1 MSKISEKIIWYRTK
15 RLAAAHPFFHR
26 KNGLLSMREAKA
38 LLRGREIRDGH
49 AVLRQARIELG
60 IPEPVSGA
68 ATSPGKTFCNTVIR
82 GHSFSL
88 RKGLVC
94 LSVLLIVFGF
104 FTMTEAGA
112 ALAKGLYN
120 VIISVFDGS
129 LLSRNEG
136 TTGYVKPI
144 DFAALPAEF
153 ESLEAVAEA
162 TGRQIV
168 IPGSSDDVLL
178 SFSVHIIG
186 DDALVIGSKY
196 ARIDGKKYAV
206 VQSLYNDSAFWGGYY
221 NAADDVI
228 TMESG
233 IGITTYLSI
242 MEDETIYAEAFGVGY
257 DINVS
262 SIELP
267 LDDLQEI
274 IGNLEFWG
282 EVRTS
287 YRGCLDQGSPKL
299 YLIF

>member
-1 MSKISEKIIWYRTK
+1 MSKIREKMIWNRMK

-26 KNGLLSMREAKA
+26 KNGLLSMREAKT
-38 LLRGREIRDGH
+38 LLREKEIPDGQE
-49 AVLRQARIELG
+49 VVRRARIELG
-60 IPEPVSGA
+60 MPEPISGA
-68 ATSPGKTFCNTVIR
+68 TTTPGETTCSNTR
-82 GHSFSL
+82 LLPPLSL
-88 RKGLVC
+88 RRRLAYLSALLV
-94 LSVLLIVFGF
+94 VFGL
-104 FTMTEAGA
+104 FTMTEAGTA
-112 ALAKGLYN
+112 FAKGIYN
-120 VIISVFDGS
+120 VIVSVFDGS
-129 LLSRNEG
+129 LLSRNEDAE
-136 TTGYVKPI
+136 GYVKPI
-144 DFAALPAEF
+144 DFTALPAEF

-168 IPGSSDDVLL
+168 IPGSSDSTML
-178 SFSVHIIG
+178 SFTAHMIG
-186 DDALVIGSKY
+186 QEMLVVKSQYIV
-196 ARIDGKKYAV
+196 DGKEYAI
-206 VQSLYNDSAFWGGYY
+206 VQSLYNDSALWGGYY

-282 EVRTS
+282 
-287 YRGCLDQGSPKL
+287 
-299 YLIF
+299 

>member
-1 MSKISEKIIWYRTK
+1 MRRIREQVIWYRTK

-26 KNGLLSMREAKA
+26 KNGLLSMSEAKA
-38 LLRGREIRDGH
+38 RLQGREIPDGH
-49 AVLRQARIELG
+49 EVLRQARVELG
-60 IPEPVSGA
+60 IPEPVSNV
-68 ATSPGKTFCNTVIR
+68 TISSGKTLFSTVSR
-82 GHSFSL
+82 GRYFVL
-88 RKGLVC
+88 RRGLIC
-94 LSVLLIVFGF
+94 LSVLLIVFGL
-104 FTMTEAGA
+104 FTMTEAGTA
-112 ALAKGLYN
+112 FAKGIYN
-120 VIISVFDGS
+120 VIVSVFDGS
-129 LLSRNEG
+129 LLSRNEDAE
-136 TTGYVKPI
+136 GYVKPI

-168 IPGSSDDVLL
+168 IPGSSDSTML
-178 SFSVHIIG
+178 SFTAH
-186 DDALVIGSKY
+186 VIGQKMLVVKSQY
-196 ARIDGKKYAV
+196 IVDGKEYAV

-282 EVRTS
+282 
-287 YRGCLDQGSPKL
+287 
-299 YLIF
+299 

>member
-1 MSKISEKIIWYRTK
+1 MRRIREQVIWYRTK

-26 KNGLLSMREAKA
+26 KNGLLSMSEAKA
-38 LLRGREIRDGH
+38 RLQGREIPDGH
-49 AVLRQARIELG
+49 EVLRQARVELG
-60 IPEPVSGA
+60 IPEPVSS
-68 ATSPGKTFCNTVIR
+68 ATISSGKTLFSTVSR
-82 GHSFSL
+82 GRYFVL
-88 RKGLVC
+88 RRGLIC
-94 LSVLLIVFGF
+94 LSVLLIVFGL
-104 FTMTEAGA
+104 FTMTEAGTA
-112 ALAKGLYN
+112 FAKGIYN
-120 VIISVFDGS
+120 VIVSVFDGS
-129 LLSRNEG
+129 LLSRNEDAE
-136 TTGYVKPI
+136 GYVKPI

-168 IPGSSDDVLL
+168 IPGSSDSTML
-178 SFSVHIIG
+178 SFTAH
-186 DDALVIGSKY
+186 VIGQKMLVVKSQY
-196 ARIDGKKYAV
+196 IVDGKEYAV

-282 EVRTS
+282 
-287 YRGCLDQGSPKL
+287 
-299 YLIF
+299 

>member
-129 LLSRNEG
+129 LLSHNEG

-282 EVRTS
+282 
-287 YRGCLDQGSPKL
+287 
-299 YLIF
+299 

>member
-1 MSKISEKIIWYRTK
+1 MRRIREQVIWYRTK
-15 RLAAAHPFFHR
+15 RLAAAHPFFQR

-38 LLRGREIRDGH
+38 LLQGREIPDGH
-49 AVLRQARIELG
+49 EVLRQARVELG

-129 LLSRNEG
+129 LLSRNDG

-162 TGRQIV
+162 TGRQVV
-168 IPGSSDDVLL
+168 IPGGSDDVLL
-178 SFSVHIIG
+178 SFSVHMVSKEM
-186 DDALVIGSKY
+186 LVIKSKY
-196 ARIDGKKYAV
+196 IVDEKKYTI
-206 VQSLYNDSAFWGGYY
+206 VQTLYNDLTLWGGYY
-221 NAADDVI
+221 NAADNVI

-242 MEDETIYAEAFGVGY
+242 MEDETVYAEAFGAGY

-262 SIELP
+262 STELP

-274 IGNLEFWG
+274 IGNLEFLG
-282 EVRTS
+282 
-287 YRGCLDQGSPKL
+287 
-299 YLIF
+299 

>member
-153 ESLEAVAEA
+153 ESLEPVAEA

-282 EVRTS
+282 
-287 YRGCLDQGSPKL
+287 
-299 YLIF
+299 

>member
-1 MSKISEKIIWYRTK
+1 MRRIREQVIWYRTK

-26 KNGLLSMREAKA
+26 KNGLLSMSEAKA
-38 LLRGREIRDGH
+38 LLQGREIPDGH
-49 AVLRQARIELG
+49 EVLRQARIELG

-129 LLSRNEG
+129 LLSRNDG

-162 TGRQIV
+162 TGRQVV
-168 IPGSSDDVLL
+168 IPGGSDDVLL
-178 SFSVHIIG
+178 SFSVHMVG
-186 DDALVIGSKY
+186 NETLVIRSKY
-196 ARIDGKKYAV
+196 WREDGKQYTIS
-206 VQSLYNDSAFWGGYY
+206 QSLCNDATFWG
-221 NAADDVI
+221 
-228 TMESG
+228 
-233 IGITTYLSI
+233 
-242 MEDETIYAEAFGVGY
+242 
-257 DINVS
+257 
-262 SIELP
+262 
-267 LDDLQEI
+267 
-274 IGNLEFWG
+274 
-282 EVRTS
+282 RH
-287 YRGCLDQGSPKL
+287 
-299 YLIF
+299 

>member
-120 VIISVFDGS
+120 VIVSVFDGS
-129 LLSRNEG
+129 LLSRNEDAE
-136 TTGYVKPI
+136 GYVKPI

-206 VQSLYNDSAFWGGYY
+206 VQSLYNDSAFLGGYY

-282 EVRTS
+282 
-287 YRGCLDQGSPKL
+287 
-299 YLIF
+299 

>member
-1 MSKISEKIIWYRTK
+1 MRRIREQVIWYRTK

-26 KNGLLSMREAKA
+26 KNGLLSMSEAKA
-38 LLRGREIRDGH
+38 RLQGREIPDGH
-49 AVLRQARIELG
+49 EVLRQARIELG

-88 RKGLVC
+88 RRGLVC

-120 VIISVFDGS
+120 VVVSVFDSS

-153 ESLEAVAEA
+153 ESLEAVAKA
-162 TGRQIV
+162 TGRQVV
-168 IPGSSDDVLL
+168 IPGGSDDVLL
-178 SFSVHIIG
+178 SFSVHMVSKEM
-186 DDALVIGSKY
+186 LVIKSKY
-196 ARIDGKKYAV
+196 IVDEKKYTI
-206 VQSLYNDSAFWGGYY
+206 VQTLYNDLTLWGGYY
-221 NAADDVI
+221 NAADNVI

-242 MEDETIYAEAFGVGY
+242 MEDETVYAEAFGAGY

-262 SIELP
+262 STELP

-274 IGNLEFWG
+274 IGNLEFLG
-282 EVRTS
+282 
-287 YRGCLDQGSPKL
+287 
-299 YLIF
+299 

>member
-186 DDALVIGSKY
+186 DDSLVIGSKY

-282 EVRTS
+282 
-287 YRGCLDQGSPKL
+287 
-299 YLIF
+299 

>member
-129 LLSRNEG
+129 LLSHNEG

-242 MEDETIYAEAFGVGY
+242 MEDETIYTEAFGVGY

-282 EVRTS
+282 
-287 YRGCLDQGSPKL
+287 
-299 YLIF
+299 

>member
-1 MSKISEKIIWYRTK
+1 MRRIREQVIWYRTK

-26 KNGLLSMREAKA
+26 KNGLLSMSEAKA
-38 LLRGREIRDGH
+38 LLQGREIPDGH
-49 AVLRQARIELG
+49 EVLRQARIELG

-88 RKGLVC
+88 RRGLVC

-104 FTMTEAGA
+104 FTMTEEGA

-120 VIISVFDGS
+120 VVVSVFDGS

-153 ESLEAVAEA
+153 ESLEAVAKA
-162 TGRQIV
+162 TGRQVV
-168 IPGSSDDVLL
+168 IPGGSDDVLL
-178 SFSVHIIG
+178 SFSVHMVSKEM
-186 DDALVIGSKY
+186 LVIKSEY
-196 ARIDGKKYAV
+196 IVDEKKYTI
-206 VQSLYNDSAFWGGYY
+206 VQTLYNDLTLWGGYY
-221 NAADDVI
+221 NAADNVI

-242 MEDETIYAEAFGVGY
+242 MEDETVYAEAFGAGY

-262 SIELP
+262 STELP

-274 IGNLEFWG
+274 IGNLEFLG
-282 EVRTS
+282 
-287 YRGCLDQGSPKL
+287 
-299 YLIF
+299 

>member
-1 MSKISEKIIWYRTK
+1 MRRIREQVIWYRTK

-26 KNGLLSMREAKA
+26 KNGLLSMREAKT
-38 LLRGREIRDGH
+38 LLREKEIPDGQE
-49 AVLRQARIELG
+49 VVRRARIELG
-60 IPEPVSGA
+60 IPEPVSSA

-88 RKGLVC
+88 RRGLVC

-120 VIISVFDGS
+120 VVVSVFDGS
-129 LLSRNEG
+129 LLSRNDG

-168 IPGSSDDVLL
+168 IPGSSDSTML
-178 SFSVHIIG
+178 SFTAH
-186 DDALVIGSKY
+186 VIGQKMLVVKSQY
-196 ARIDGKKYAV
+196 IVDGKEYAV

-282 EVRTS
+282 
-287 YRGCLDQGSPKL
+287 
-299 YLIF
+299 

>member
-1 MSKISEKIIWYRTK
+1 MSKIREKIIWYRMK

-26 KNGLLSMREAKA
+26 KNGLLSMREAKT
-38 LLRGREIRDGH
+38 LLRKKEIPDGQE
-49 AVLRQARIELG
+49 VVRRARIELG
-60 IPEPVSGA
+60 IPEPISS
-68 ATSPGKTFCNTVIR
+68 ATISSGKTLFSTVSR
-82 GHSFSL
+82 GRYFVL
-88 RKGLVC
+88 RRGLIC
-94 LSVLLIVFGF
+94 LSVLLIVFGL
-104 FTMTEAGA
+104 FTMTEAGTA
-112 ALAKGLYN
+112 FAKGIYN
-120 VIISVFDGS
+120 VIVSVFDGS
-129 LLSRNEG
+129 LLSRNEDAE
-136 TTGYVKPI
+136 GYVKPI
-144 DFAALPAEF
+144 DFTALPAEF

-168 IPGSSDDVLL
+168 IPGSSDSTML
-178 SFSVHIIG
+178 SFTAH
-186 DDALVIGSKY
+186 VIGQKMLVVKSQY
-196 ARIDGKKYAV
+196 IVDGKEYAI

-282 EVRTS
+282 
-287 YRGCLDQGSPKL
+287 
-299 YLIF
+299 

>member
-1 MSKISEKIIWYRTK
+1 MRRIREQVIWYRTK

-26 KNGLLSMREAKA
+26 KNGLLSMSEAKA
-38 LLRGREIRDGH
+38 LLQGREIPDGH
-49 AVLRQARIELG
+49 EVLRQARIELG

-88 RKGLVC
+88 RRGLVC

-120 VIISVFDGS
+120 VVVSVFDGS

-153 ESLEAVAEA
+153 ESLKAVAEA
-162 TGRQIV
+162 TGRQVV
-168 IPGSSDDVLL
+168 IPGGSDYVLL
-178 SFSVHIIG
+178 SFSVHMVG
-186 DDALVIGSKY
+186 NETLVTRSKY
-196 ARIDGKKYAV
+196 CREDGKQYTIS
-206 VQSLYNDSAFWGGYY
+206 QSLYNDSVLWSRANSTTEDSIDTIELAIGIKAYLS
-221 NAADDVI
+221 
-228 TMESG
+228 TMEDG
-233 IGITTYLSI
+233 TV
-242 MEDETIYAEAFGVGY
+242 YAVAFDTGH

-262 SIELP
+262 STMLSLEELK
-267 LDDLQEI
+267 
-274 IGNLEFWG
+274 
-282 EVRTS
+282 EVLLNIR
-287 YRGCLDQGSPKL
+287 YMD
-299 YLIF
+299 

>member
-267 LDDLQEI
+267 LDDLPEI
-274 IGNLEFWG
+274 IGHLEFWG
-282 EVRTS
+282 
-287 YRGCLDQGSPKL
+287 
-299 YLIF
+299 

>member
-242 MEDETIYAEAFGVGY
+242 MEAETIYAEAFGVGY

-282 EVRTS
+282 
-287 YRGCLDQGSPKL
+287 
-299 YLIF
+299 

>member
-1 MSKISEKIIWYRTK
+1 MSKIREKMIWNRMK

-26 KNGLLSMREAKA
+26 KNGLLSMREAKT
-38 LLRGREIRDGH
+38 LLREKEIPDGQE
-49 AVLRQARIELG
+49 VVRRARIELG
-60 IPEPVSGA
+60 IPEPVSS
-68 ATSPGKTFCNTVIR
+68 ATISSGKTLFSTVSR
-82 GHSFSL
+82 GRYFVL
-88 RKGLVC
+88 RRGLIC
-94 LSVLLIVFGF
+94 LSVLLIVFGL
-104 FTMTEAGA
+104 FTMTEAGTA
-112 ALAKGLYN
+112 FAKGIYN
-120 VIISVFDGS
+120 VIVSVFDGS
-129 LLSRNEG
+129 LLSRNEDAE
-136 TTGYVKPI
+136 GYVKPI

-168 IPGSSDDVLL
+168 IPDSSDSTML
-178 SFSVHIIG
+178 SFTAH
-186 DDALVIGSKY
+186 VIGQKMLVVKSQY
-196 ARIDGKKYAV
+196 IVDGKEYAV

-282 EVRTS
+282 
-287 YRGCLDQGSPKL
+287 
-299 YLIF
+299 

>member
-1 MSKISEKIIWYRTK
+1 MRRIREQVIWYRTK

-26 KNGLLSMREAKA
+26 KNGLLSMSEAKA
-38 LLRGREIRDGH
+38 RLQGREIPDGH
-49 AVLRQARIELG
+49 EVLRQARVELG
-60 IPEPVSGA
+60 IPEPVSNV
-68 ATSPGKTFCNTVIR
+68 TISSEKTLFSTVSR
-82 GHSFSL
+82 GRSFAL
-88 RKGLVC
+88 RRGLVC

-282 EVRTS
+282 
-287 YRGCLDQGSPKL
+287 
-299 YLIF
+299 

>member
-38 LLRGREIRDGH
+38 RLQGRKIPDGH

-88 RKGLVC
+88 RKGLVF

-104 FTMTEAGA
+104 FTMTDAGA

-153 ESLEAVAEA
+153 ESLEAVAKA
-162 TGRQIV
+162 TGRQVV
-168 IPGSSDDVLL
+168 IPGGSDDVLL
-178 SFSVHIIG
+178 SFSVHMVSKEM
-186 DDALVIGSKY
+186 LVIKSKY
-196 ARIDGKKYAV
+196 IVDEKKYTI
-206 VQSLYNDSAFWGGYY
+206 VQTLYNDLTLWGGYY
-221 NAADDVI
+221 NAADNVI

-242 MEDETIYAEAFGVGY
+242 MEDETVYAEAFGAGY

-262 SIELP
+262 STELP

-274 IGNLEFWG
+274 IGNLEFLG
-282 EVRTS
+282 
-287 YRGCLDQGSPKL
+287 
-299 YLIF
+299 

>member
-1 MSKISEKIIWYRTK
+1 MRRIREQVIWYRTK

-26 KNGLLSMREAKA
+26 KNVLLSMREAKA
-38 LLRGREIRDGH
+38 RLQGREIPDGH
-49 AVLRQARIELG
+49 EVLRQARIELG

-88 RKGLVC
+88 RRGLVC

-162 TGRQIV
+162 TGRQVV
-168 IPGSSDDVLL
+168 IPVGSDDVLL
-178 SFSVHIIG
+178 SFSVHMVG
-186 DDALVIGSKY
+186 NEALVTRSKY
-196 ARIDGKKYAV
+196 CREDGKQYTIS
-206 VQSLYNDSAFWGGYY
+206 QSLYNDSVLWSRANSTTEDSIDTIALAIGIKAYLS
-221 NAADDVI
+221 
-228 TMESG
+228 TMEDG
-233 IGITTYLSI
+233 TV
-242 MEDETIYAEAFGVGY
+242 YAVAFDTGH
-257 DINVS
+257 DINVIS
-262 SIELP
+262 TMLSLEELK
-267 LDDLQEI
+267 
-274 IGNLEFWG
+274 
-282 EVRTS
+282 EVLLNIR
-287 YRGCLDQGSPKL
+287 YMD
-299 YLIF
+299 